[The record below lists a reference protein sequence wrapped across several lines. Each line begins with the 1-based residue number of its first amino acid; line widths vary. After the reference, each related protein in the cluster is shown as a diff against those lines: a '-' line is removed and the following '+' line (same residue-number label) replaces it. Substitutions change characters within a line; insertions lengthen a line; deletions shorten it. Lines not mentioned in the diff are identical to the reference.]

1 MRYRFTVIILLI
13 AVGAAAGVINGLIGC
28 GGGIVIVYALSYF
41 YKNNGGASRRDI
53 FATAVASI
61 LPMSAV
67 SAFLYAEDAGGL
79 PDGMAV
85 YLVPAVFGGLAG
97 AFLLDKINQRWIGR
111 IFSLLVIWAG
121 VSLVLKGSGIW

>member
-1 MRYRFTVIILLI
+1 MKYSMANVAGLI
-13 AVGAAAGVINGLIGC
+13 FIGVLAGIINGLIGC
-28 GGGIVIVYALSYF
+28 GGGIVVVYALSRMT
-41 YKNNGGASRRDI
+41 ASFSDRHDV

-67 SAFLYAEDAGGL
+67 SSYIYIRAAGGI

-85 YLVPAVFGGLAG
+85 YLVPAVAGGVAG
-97 AFLLDKINQRWIGR
+97 AFLLDKISGKWLGR

-121 VSLVLKGSGIW
+121 VSLILKGTGVM